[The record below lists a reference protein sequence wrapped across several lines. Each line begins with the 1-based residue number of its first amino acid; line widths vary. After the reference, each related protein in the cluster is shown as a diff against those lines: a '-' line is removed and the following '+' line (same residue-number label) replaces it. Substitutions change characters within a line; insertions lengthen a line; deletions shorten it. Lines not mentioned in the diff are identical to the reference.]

1 MYCYTQ
7 FSNITCA
14 LNELLL
20 WSHISSEHPIFIK
33 TVAELS
39 KKNLPTNIIEKL
51 MHVNKIFTSLQNDA
65 NKLKKDLPQGP
76 YATNMNIKQTKLL
89 IDRFLR
95 NDEFVIGFLP
105 DLKKYGEDDM
115 VWQTLIGHIIHEQ
128 QFMYNLFTDLLSQI
142 HQ

>member
-1 MYCYTQ
+1 MYCFTK
-7 FSNITCA
+7 FSNMTCA

-39 KKNLPTNIIEKL
+39 KKDLPTNIIQKL

-65 NKLKKDLPQGP
+65 NKLKRDFSQGP
-76 YATNMNIKQTKLL
+76 YTTNMEITQTKLL

-105 DLKKYGEDDM
+105 DLTSYGEADL
-115 VWQTLIGHIIHEQ
+115 VWQALIDHITHEQ
-128 QFMYNLFTDLLSQI
+128 QFMYSLFTDLVSQI
-142 HQ
+142 QH